1 MLAPLRPNMQRVVRG
16 RYFLIL
22 RYKTDVVCSC
32 FVLFLSMIV
41 LFFSLPFVVVVCS
54 ASFLKCCLLLFWGW
68 CGGEGVISIVVYR
81 EG

>member
-1 MLAPLRPNMQRVVRG
+1 MQRVVRG

-41 LFFSLPFVVVVCS
+41 LFVSLHFVVVAVVVCLF
-54 ASFLKCCLLLFWGW
+54 SFFFVVGW
-68 CGGEGVISIVVYR
+68 YYGDGVGVR
-81 EG
+81 E

>member
-1 MLAPLRPNMQRVVRG
+1 MQRVVRG

-41 LFFSLPFVVVVCS
+41 LFFSLPFVLVVVVVVCS
-54 ASFLKCCLLLFWGW
+54 ASFLKCCLLLFLGC

>member
-1 MLAPLRPNMQRVVRG
+1 MQRVVRG

-41 LFFSLPFVVVVCS
+41 LFVSLHFVVVAVVVVVCLF
-54 ASFLKCCLLLFWGW
+54 SFFFVVGW
-68 CGGEGVISIVVYR
+68 YYGDGVGVR
-81 EG
+81 E